1 MINPTS
7 SRKRD
12 DDGAMCNVVAPQ
24 AGQLDREEEKKV
36 ILMLNILTP
45 KYYYKYVI
53 TLAWAARA
61 LYSLN
66 GERHGDIIKRGQ
78 IMANLELLRETRV
91 RADRQDGNS
100 NQASISLSTK
110 DCMSRHRNSK
120 LSFSHL
126 ASPHFFVSGARRRWW
141 ERKGE
146 GDKTKTENG
155 RKNGDKK
162 SKCSGG
168 LFSFSLSPR
177 YQFHFLLLFF

>member
-1 MINPTS
+1 
-7 SRKRD
+7 
-12 DDGAMCNVVAPQ
+12 
-24 AGQLDREEEKKV
+24 
-36 ILMLNILTP
+36 
-45 KYYYKYVI
+45 
-53 TLAWAARA
+53 
-61 LYSLN
+61 
-66 GERHGDIIKRGQ
+66 
-78 IMANLELLRETRV
+78 MANLELLRETRV

-162 SKCSGG
+162 KQMFGRS
-168 LFSFSLSPR
+168 
-177 YQFHFLLLFF
+177 FLLLSLSTIPIPFFIIILLKAPKAQQEEEAAAQRSLVVIYLPVQQPSA